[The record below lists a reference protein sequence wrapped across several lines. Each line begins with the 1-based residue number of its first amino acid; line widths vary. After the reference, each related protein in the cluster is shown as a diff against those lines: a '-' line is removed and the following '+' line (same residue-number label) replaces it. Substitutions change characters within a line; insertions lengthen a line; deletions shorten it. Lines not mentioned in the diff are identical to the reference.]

1 MTKLYSDILDSYP
14 GVLGFVDPLHPS
26 DVQGWLELSQR
37 LGGRCLLVAD
47 RALVEL
53 PIKTSPHET
62 KGGEDVNDT
71 TEGKADGGGD
81 KEELSALSYLSCAT
95 AVMDLTITTAL
106 SEINRLKGEDNL
118 LGCVPPGPP
127 TLKKL

>member
-1 MTKLYSDILDSYP
+1 M
-14 GVLGFVDPLHPS
+14 
-26 DVQGWLELSQR
+26 
-37 LGGRCLLVAD
+37 AD